1 MRNITSECPHDEF
14 CGGCI
19 YQGLEYRKQLEI
31 KEGEV
36 HSLFSKEGISL
47 TESKAARKN

>member
-1 MRNITSECPHDEF
+1 MRNITSKCPHDEF
-14 CGGCI
+14 CGGCV

-36 HSLFSKEGISL
+36 HSLYMYHPYNFL
-47 TESKAARKN
+47 FP